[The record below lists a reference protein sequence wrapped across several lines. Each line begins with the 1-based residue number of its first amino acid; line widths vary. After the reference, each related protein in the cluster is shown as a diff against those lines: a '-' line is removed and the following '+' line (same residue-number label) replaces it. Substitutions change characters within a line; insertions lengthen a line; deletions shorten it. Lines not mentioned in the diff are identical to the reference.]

1 MKRCFYTQKGP
12 KAVGPYATAVI
23 HAGVAYLSGMIPM
36 VPDTGKLAEGGI
48 QAQARQALQNVCT
61 VLSEMN
67 LSPADVLKTTIY
79 LTDLGNFAA
88 VNELY
93 ASVFGPDFPAR
104 SCVEISALPMGAL
117 IEIEATAIA
126 D

>member
-1 MKRCFYTQKGP
+1 M
-12 KAVGPYATAVI
+12 
-23 HAGVAYLSGMIPM
+23 
-36 VPDTGKLAEGGI
+36 
-48 QAQARQALQNVCT
+48 QNVCT

-79 LTDLGNFAA
+79 LTDLQNFAA
-88 VNELY
+88 VNEIY

>member
-1 MKRCFYTQKGP
+1 MKRCFYTQNGP
-12 KAVGPYATAVI
+12 KALGPYATAVI

-48 QAQARQALQNVCT
+48 QAQARQVLQNVCT

-79 LTDLGNFAA
+79 LTDLQNFAA
-88 VNELY
+88 VNEIY